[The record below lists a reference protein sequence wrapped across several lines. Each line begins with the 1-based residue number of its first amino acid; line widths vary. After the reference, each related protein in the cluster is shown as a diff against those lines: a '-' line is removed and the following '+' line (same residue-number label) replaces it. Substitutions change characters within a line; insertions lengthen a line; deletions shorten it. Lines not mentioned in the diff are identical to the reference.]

1 MDQNG
6 PKKWPIGPLFGVNHR
21 CIPGHVSIYQ
31 KNNQI
36 PPKNKSPKR
45 ITRKYQKI
53 KKNTR
58 KTCTIHPTKLPIRT
72 HSLKKKNA
80 RSCRRV
86 FLPKS
91 RWGYRRLAAMRVS
104 FALVLT
110 GLTLLLPGP
119 LFRCFGWLNNLYP
132 FLCLIPK
139 CHLGVTSVHDGMY
152 SEGLPSIWSPRH
164 ADMSR
169 WTTTT
174 CVCSKTC
181 VGLHAPAGEYDGSPP
196 INKLSAWEGMSLVVF
211 VYSVA

>member
-1 MDQNG
+1 MHTGSCFNLSKKQPNP
-6 PKKWPIGPLFGVNHR
+6 PKKQITKTNHQKVPKINK
-21 CIPGHVSIYQ
+21 IPEKHAQSIQ
-31 KNNQI
+31 RNCQFALTH
-36 PPKNKSPKR
+36 PPK
-45 ITRKYQKI
+45 
-53 KKNTR
+53 
-58 KTCTIHPTKLPIRT
+58 KT
-72 HSLKKKNA
+72 A

-86 FLPKS
+86 FLPKA

-174 CVCSKTC
+174 CVCSKTR

-196 INKLSAWEGMSLVVF
+196 INKLSAWGGLSLVVF
-211 VYSVA
+211 VYFVA